1 MSKHYE
7 EEGVELHYKMCK
19 KIAQLAKVIYHLH
32 TKNEDHEYELRDQ
45 AAAYE
50 QQIEDV
56 LQFILLHCLLYSAS
70 NRGKQPFESV

>member
-1 MSKHYE
+1 MSKPVHYE
-7 EEGVELHYKMCK
+7 DEGVDLHYKMCK

-50 QQIEDV
+50 TQIEEV
-56 LQFILLHCLLYSAS
+56 SAKLYRLQYCSD
-70 NRGKQPFESV
+70 